1 MATGEAVSAIMEKTP
16 EVSLIPIEDA
26 LFTGIL
32 ARLADVHRIHAISY
46 IRTVGWVC
54 IMYAFD

>member
-1 MATGEAVSAIMEKTP
+1 MATGEAVSAIMEKTS

-32 ARLADVHRIHAISY
+32 ARLADVRRIHAISY
-46 IRTVGWVC
+46 IRTVGWVY
-54 IMYAFD
+54 IRFK